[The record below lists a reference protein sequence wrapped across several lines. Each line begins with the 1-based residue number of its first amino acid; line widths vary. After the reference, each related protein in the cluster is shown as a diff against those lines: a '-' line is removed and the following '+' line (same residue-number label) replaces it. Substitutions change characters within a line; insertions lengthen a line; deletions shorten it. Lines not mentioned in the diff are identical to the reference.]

1 MKDYSQLNAYELN
14 FYRSKKS
21 LFNDLLLFQSLLR
34 SSEELNLRYHGNA
47 KEIADGLQP
56 WIDALQIS
64 IQEV

>member
-1 MKDYSQLNAYELN
+1 MKDYPQLNTYELD
-14 FYRSKKS
+14 FDRSKKS
-21 LFNDLLLFQSLLR
+21 LLDDLLLFQSLLR
-34 SSEELNLRYHGNA
+34 SYEELNLRYHGKA